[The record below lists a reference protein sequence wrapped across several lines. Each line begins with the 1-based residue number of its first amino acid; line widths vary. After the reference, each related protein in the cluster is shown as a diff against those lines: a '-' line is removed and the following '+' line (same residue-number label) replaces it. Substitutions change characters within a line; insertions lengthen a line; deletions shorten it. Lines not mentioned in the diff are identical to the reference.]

1 MVIKKANVTDAK
13 RRTHAFKW
21 AAKFASKKSNE
32 TEQVVSDLHYLS
44 SRMLKMEGRL
54 MRLEADQSFQ
64 GQDLRHLIEENK
76 QNCSRQQ
83 IGGSTEVTVRIE
95 RQIQNIEEKLD
106 QTLSELNQSSDTLA
120 LSRIEF
126 PESQQDDQSSLIERI
141 SKLEESAPLAARL
154 DEHDSS
160 IKSLQELWKNTLP

>member
-1 MVIKKANVTDAK
+1 M
-13 RRTHAFKW
+13 
-21 AAKFASKKSNE
+21 
-32 TEQVVSDLHYLS
+32 
-44 SRMLKMEGRL
+44 
-54 MRLEADQSFQ
+54 
-64 GQDLRHLIEENK
+64 
-76 QNCSRQQ
+76 
-83 IGGSTEVTVRIE
+83 TVRIE

-120 LSRIEF
+120 LSKIEF

-141 SKLEESAPLAARL
+141 SKLEEASTLAARL